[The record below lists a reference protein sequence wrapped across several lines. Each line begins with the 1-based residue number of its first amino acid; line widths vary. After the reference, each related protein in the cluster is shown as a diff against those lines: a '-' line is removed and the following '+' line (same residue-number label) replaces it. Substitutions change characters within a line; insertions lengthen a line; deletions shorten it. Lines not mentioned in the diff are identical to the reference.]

1 MLGAFCEFFTSS
13 VLARNLRVRFIPRPE
28 GRNDLDIILVVT
40 GPDMLRMLWVDMA
53 EVSAYVRCK

>member
-1 MLGAFCEFFTSS
+1 M
-13 VLARNLRVRFIPRPE
+13 LARTLHVRFIPRPE